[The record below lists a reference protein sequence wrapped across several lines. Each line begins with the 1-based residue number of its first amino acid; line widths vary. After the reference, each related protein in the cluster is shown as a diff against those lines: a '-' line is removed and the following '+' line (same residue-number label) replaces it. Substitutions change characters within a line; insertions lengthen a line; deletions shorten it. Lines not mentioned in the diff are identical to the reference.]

1 LVTKENETGDY
12 FRRFYAR
19 RAQRILPPYFLVLV
33 LVALFVRTG
42 IDWHSI
48 WWHFLIFGQNFS
60 TAFQYHT
67 GVLNPYWSL
76 AVEEQY
82 YLVWPLLC
90 YFLSRRQLTI
100 TCIALLVVAPI
111 LRAIATPHFASYL
124 VTFTLT
130 PFRMDQ
136 LAAGSLLAI
145 AWLSNR
151 ERVQRMLPWATV
163 VAIVSTAVFF
173 GMAKFPWWR
182 AKANSIAFNVFGYS
196 ISSILFT
203 SIVMVALCS
212 KNHLVLGVLTNK
224 WLMRLGTVSYMAY
237 LIHEPVLYF
246 THPRFGLLIGG
257 TLAFFITI
265 ALSALSWRFIEKP
278 ILERRRDP
286 APAPVTEPSG
296 GVA

>member
-1 LVTKENETGDY
+1 MTESS
-12 FRRFYAR
+12 A
-19 RAQRILPPYFLVLV
+19 A
-33 LVALFVRTG
+33 
-42 IDWHSI
+42 
-48 WWHFLIFGQNFS
+48 
-60 TAFQYHT
+60 
-67 GVLNPYWSL
+67 
-76 AVEEQY
+76 
-82 YLVWPLLC
+82 
-90 YFLSRRQLTI
+90 TI
-100 TCIALLVVAPI
+100 
-111 LRAIATPHFASYL
+111 
-124 VTFTLT
+124 
-130 PFRMDQ
+130 
-136 LAAGSLLAI
+136 
-145 AWLSNR
+145 R

-212 KNHLVLGVLTNK
+212 KNRLVLGVLTNK

-246 THPRFGLLIGG
+246 TRPRFGLLIGG

>member
-1 LVTKENETGDY
+1 MLPAQTLKRIPQLDGIRAFAFLAVFANHALLVPMMWVGVDQFFALSGFLITSILLVTKENETGDY
-12 FRRFYAR
+12 FGRFYAR

-60 TAFQYHT
+60 TAFQYYT

-111 LRAIATPHFASYL
+111 LRAVATPHFASYL

-151 ERVQRMLPWATV
+151 QRVQRMLPWATV

-182 AKANSIAFNVFGYS
+182 AK
-196 ISSILFT
+196 
-203 SIVMVALCS
+203 
-212 KNHLVLGVLTNK
+212 
-224 WLMRLGTVSYMAY
+224 
-237 LIHEPVLYF
+237 
-246 THPRFGLLIGG
+246 
-257 TLAFFITI
+257 
-265 ALSALSWRFIEKP
+265 
-278 ILERRRDP
+278 
-286 APAPVTEPSG
+286 
-296 GVA
+296 